1 MNLIMQKSNKGLD
14 SLSER
19 SSLGKSDSAYFNSHQ
34 LPVALPLGT
43 GPYEASPVHAE
54 ISAIVVIVE
63 GSFRWAYC

>member
-1 MNLIMQKSNKGLD
+1 MQKSNKGLD

-43 GPYEASPVHAE
+43 GPYEISPIHAYE
-54 ISAIVVIVE
+54 ISASVVIVE
-63 GSFRWAYC
+63 SSFRWTYC